1 MIDERV
7 NKVFRTVFEN
17 PQISV
22 NASTTAEDIDGWDSI
37 THLTLITSIEAE
49 FDVSFTGFEIMGMQN
64 VGDMVR
70 LIAQKTDA

>member
-22 NASTTAEDIDGWDSI
+22 QNTTTAEDIDGWDSI
-37 THLTLITSIEAE
+37 THLTLITSIETE
-49 FDVSFTGFEIMGMQN
+49 FGISFTGFEIMGMQN
-64 VGDMVR
+64 VGDMMR
-70 LIAQKTDA
+70 LIAQKTGA